1 MPVGPTATVG
11 VAGCGV
17 ELELLLPVDADV
29 GGAGAATEEA
39 VLTGI
44 ALGS

>member
-1 MPVGPTATVG
+1 MGPTATVG

-17 ELELLLPVDADV
+17 ELELLLRVDADV
-29 GGAGAATEEA
+29 GGAGAATEET

-44 ALGS
+44 VVGA